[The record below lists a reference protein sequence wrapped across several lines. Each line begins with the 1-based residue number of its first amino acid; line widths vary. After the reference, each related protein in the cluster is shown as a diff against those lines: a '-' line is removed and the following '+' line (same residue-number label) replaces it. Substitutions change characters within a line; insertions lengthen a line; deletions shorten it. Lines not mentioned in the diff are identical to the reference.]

1 MIDVLSTP
9 DLVLAALGL
18 AFAVASGIAIVW
30 LGRPEPDRSADAI
43 AATAR
48 ALRKEKRGLRD

>member
-1 MIDVLSTP
+1 MEDALSTP

-18 AFAVASGIAIVW
+18 AVAAAGAIALVW
-30 LGRPEPDRSADAI
+30 LGRPEPDRSAEYI

-48 ALRKEKRGLRD
+48 ALRKGK